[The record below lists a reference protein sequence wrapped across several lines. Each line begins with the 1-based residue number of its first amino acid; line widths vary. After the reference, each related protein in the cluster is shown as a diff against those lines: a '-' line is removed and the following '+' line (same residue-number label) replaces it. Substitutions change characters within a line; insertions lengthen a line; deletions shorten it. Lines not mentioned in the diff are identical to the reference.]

1 MLTKKQKNKKQKS
14 FVSLLTKLDNKKLE
28 VYNYKEVKSMIN
40 RELYINKL
48 LAYKD
53 TEFIKVITGIRRCGK
68 SSLLKIFKD
77 EILKEN
83 KKANIIYM
91 NFESFEFDDIKNY
104 KEMYD
109 WIKERTKQNQKN
121 YILLDE
127 VQRIT
132 GWEKVVNALL
142 IDIDSD
148 IYITGSNAYLLSSEL
163 STYLTGRYI
172 EIKVLPLSFKEF
184 LDFTVLE
191 DNISIEDKFIE
202 YVKFGGMP
210 GIITIKNEAD
220 LYENVIKGIYNTV
233 FMKDVVERNKL
244 VDGGLL
250 EKILKFLMSNIG
262 SQVSSKKIAD
272 YLTSQGTKI
281 THNTVLN
288 YLQMLENAYIIY
300 KAPRYDIK
308 GKELLKTLEKYYI
321 VDTGIRNVTIGF
333 RNSDFGHI
341 IENIVYFELLRRGY
355 DVTIGKTDSLEVD
368 FIATKSNDKKYFQ
381 VTYTMLEENVK
392 QRELNSLRQIN
403 DNYEKIVLTMD
414 KLYNNTSE
422 DGIKIKYLID
432 WLLGVD

>member
-1 MLTKKQKNKKQKS
+1 
-14 FVSLLTKLDNKKLE
+14 
-28 VYNYKEVKSMIN
+28 MIN
-40 RELYINKL
+40 RKLYINKL

-68 SSLLKIFKD
+68 SSLLKIFKE

-104 KEMYD
+104 KEMHS

-220 LYENVIKGIYNTV
+220 LYENAIKGIYNTV

-244 VDGGLL
+244 VDGSLL

-262 SQVSSKKIAD
+262 SQISSKKIAD

-288 YLQMLENAYIIY
+288 YLQMLENAYVIY

-321 VDTGIRNVTIGF
+321 VDTGIRNVTLGF

-341 IENIVYFELLRRGY
+341 IENIVYFELLRKGY
-355 DVTIGKTDSLEVD
+355 DVTIGKTDALEVD

-392 QRELNSLRQIN
+392 QRELNPLRQIN

-432 WLLGVD
+432 WLLGDD